1 MGMKC
6 ESCKIFDAAKGYA
19 VCLNCIPETPKPKT
33 VRVRVAVDQIPD
45 GSWVASGNQYGEFYA
60 MEAGE
65 TRTFLT
71 ADLPIP
77 EPQEVEAEVEGG

>member
-33 VRVRVAVDQIPD
+33 VRVRVAVLVNVDGTWHADETAMGLIDQD
-45 GSWVASGNQYGEFYA
+45 DERVYY
-60 MEAGE
+60 
-65 TRTFLT
+65 LT

-77 EPQEVEAEVEGG
+77 EPQEVEAEVEEQD